1 MTNDVTWNSI
11 STFRRVGNIEG
22 ISFLLL
28 LLVAMPLKYVWGWP
42 WAVKVV
48 GWAHG
53 VLFIAFG
60 VSLFGVW
67 RAQRWSWT
75 RLVVFFAAAFFPLGP
90 FLADRWLLRRDTAE
104 GKPSKD

>member
-1 MTNDVTWNSI
+1 MSLWVKWNSI
-11 STFRRVGNIEG
+11 DTFRRIGNMEG

-53 VLFIAFG
+53 VLFVAFG
-60 VSLFGVW
+60 LSLVGVW
-67 RAQRWSWT
+67 RAQRWSLM
-75 RLVVFFAAAFFPLGP
+75 RLVVFFAAAFIPLGP
-90 FLADRWLLRRDTAE
+90 FLADRWLLRREAPQIE
-104 GKPSKD
+104 PSQD